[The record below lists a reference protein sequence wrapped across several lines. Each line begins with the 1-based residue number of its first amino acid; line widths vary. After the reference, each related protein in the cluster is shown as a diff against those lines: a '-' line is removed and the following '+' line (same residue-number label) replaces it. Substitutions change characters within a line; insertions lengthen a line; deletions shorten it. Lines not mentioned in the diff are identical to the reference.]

1 MKEFNKDSLN
11 ELCSLLSSLIIPD
24 ANSTFLENFNSLIQ
38 QCQQIVTDGS
48 IFDNQYVDLSSL
60 QIRQTLILQNLKNLL
75 WTNIEYQMSKITKK
89 PTKKPAAPSSV
100 HSVK

>member
-11 ELCSLLSSLIIPD
+11 ELCSLISSLITPD
-24 ANSTFLENFNSLIQ
+24 GNSTFLEDFNPLIR

-48 IFDNQYVDLSSL
+48 ILDDNHVDLISL

-75 WTNIEYQMSKITKK
+75 WTNIEYQMVKITKK
-89 PTKKPAAPSSV
+89 STKKPTSPSV

>member
-1 MKEFNKDSLN
+1 MREFNENSLN
-11 ELCSLLSSLIIPD
+11 ELCLLISSLVKPD
-24 ANSTFLENFNSLIQ
+24 GNVTFLEKFNPLIQ

-48 IFDNQYVDLSSL
+48 IFDNEYVDLISL

-89 PTKKPAAPSSV
+89 STKKPSSSPV
-100 HSVK
+100 HAVK